1 MRHHYL
7 VTYDIADPQR
17 LRRVFKTMKGFG
29 AHLQLSVFQCDLPD
43 IDLVRMKAAL
53 AEIIHHTE
61 DQVLIIDLGSTDSNP
76 VKRIEAMGIK
86 ADLDERRARVL

>member
-1 MRHHYL
+1 MRRHYL
-7 VTYDIADPQR
+7 VTYDICDAKR

-53 AEIIHHTE
+53 TEIIDPRE
-61 DQVLIIDLGSTDSNP
+61 DQ
-76 VKRIEAMGIK
+76 A
-86 ADLDERRARVL
+86 

>member
-1 MRHHYL
+1 MRRHYI
-7 VTYDIADPQR
+7 VTYDICDAKR

-53 AEIIHHTE
+53 TEIIDPRE
-61 DQVLIIDLGSTDSNP
+61 DQVLIIDLGSTESHP
-76 VKRIEAMGIK
+76 IKRIESMGIK
-86 ADLDERRARVL
+86 AELEERRARIV

>member
-7 VTYDIADPQR
+7 VTYDICDPKR

-53 AEIIHHTE
+53 TDIIDQRE
-61 DQVLIIDLGSTDSNP
+61 DQVLIIDLGSTESNP
-76 VKRIEAMGIK
+76 IKRIESMGIK
-86 ADLDERRARVL
+86 AELEERRARIV

>member
-1 MRHHYL
+1 MRRHYL
-7 VTYDIADPQR
+7 VTYDICDAKR

-53 AEIIHHTE
+53 TEIIDQRE
-61 DQVLIIDLGSTDSNP
+61 DQVLIIDLGSNESHP
-76 VKRIEAMGIK
+76 IKRIESMGIK
-86 ADLDERRARVL
+86 AELEERRARIV

>member
-1 MRHHYL
+1 MRHHYI
-7 VTYDIADPQR
+7 VTYDICDAKR

-53 AEIIHHTE
+53 TEIIDQRE
-61 DQVLIIDLGSTDSNP
+61 DQVLIIDLGSAESNP
-76 VKRIEAMGIK
+76 VKRIEAMGVK
-86 ADLDERRARVL
+86 AELEERRARVV

>member
-1 MRHHYL
+1 MRRHYL
-7 VTYDIADPQR
+7 VTYDICDAKR

-53 AEIIHHTE
+53 TEIIDQRE
-61 DQVLIIDLGSTDSNP
+61 DQVLIIDLGSTESNP
-76 VKRIEAMGIK
+76 VKRIEAMGVK
-86 ADLDERRARVL
+86 AEWEERRPRVV

>member
-1 MRHHYL
+1 MRHYYL
-7 VTYDIADPQR
+7 VAYDIADPKR

-43 IDLVRMKAAL
+43 IDLIRMKAVL
-53 AEIIHHTE
+53 TEIIDQRE

-86 ADLDERRARVL
+86 ADVDERRARVL

>member
-7 VTYDIADPQR
+7 VTYDICDAKR

-53 AEIIHHTE
+53 MEIIDQRE
-61 DQVLIIDLGSTDSNP
+61 DQVLIIDLGSTESHP
-76 VKRIEAMGIK
+76 IKRIESMGIK
-86 ADLDERRARVL
+86 AELEERRARIV

>member
-1 MRHHYL
+1 MRRHYL
-7 VTYDIADPQR
+7 VTYDICDAKR

-53 AEIIHHTE
+53 TEIIDQRE
-61 DQVLIIDLGSTDSNP
+61 DQILIIDLGSTESNP
-76 VKRIEAMGIK
+76 IKRIESMGIK
-86 ADLDERRARVL
+86 AELEERRARIV

>member
-1 MRHHYL
+1 MRRHYL
-7 VTYDIADPQR
+7 VTYDICDPKR

-53 AEIIHHTE
+53 MEIIDNGE
-61 DQVLIIDLGSTDSNP
+61 DQVLIIDLGSTDNNP
-76 VKRIEAMGIK
+76 IKRIESMGIK
-86 ADLDERRARVL
+86 AELEERRARIV